1 MDLHLMKMTYYFIY
15 TQDTKGTHHK
25 LLYQALPISSFKYLN
40 QKIWQIHIFTST
52 YFEIL
57 LIIELNLIW
66 GLCCLLTKKVAIRL
80 FYD

>member
-57 LIIELNLIW
+57 LIIEFNL
-66 GLCCLLTKKVAIRL
+66 GFMLSAYKKSSNTTFL
-80 FYD
+80 